1 MSIQQYIEE
10 NAITEVLH
18 FTTERGLTGC
28 ASQRLVLSRKAL
40 DEEQYL
46 SHIATPVSTE
56 RKEAQ
61 KTFNKDE
68 DWLDYINLSI
78 SEINTHYF
86 RSARNRFTCL
96 DRWWCI
102 MSFDSVILTHPGV
115 YFTTTNN
122 IYTGVVRKTGL
133 VGLQAMFNERIIR
146 WFGNTINRNGR
157 PKHLP
162 TCEQAEIL
170 YPNPLSMEYL
180 RCVYVQDREQAASI
194 HGTLVSLGF
203 QHVNVILSP
212 EKFSGVPNIIPR
224 G

>member
-1 MSIQQYIEE
+1 MSIQQYINDNE
-10 NAITEVLH
+10 ITEVLH

-28 ASQRLVLSRKAL
+28 ASKKFVLSRKTL
-40 DEEQYL
+40 DEEEYL

-61 KTFNKDE
+61 DTFNKDE
-68 DWLDYINLSI
+68 NWLDYINMSI

-86 RSARNRFTCL
+86 RSAQNRFTCL

-102 MSFDSVILTHPGV
+102 MSFNPIILTHPGV

-122 IYTGVVRKTGL
+122 IYTGVIRAAEL
-133 VGLQAMFNERIIR
+133 VGLQSMFNEVITR
-146 WFGNTINRNGR
+146 WNGSTITRNER
-157 PKHLP
+157 AKHLP
-162 TCEQAEIL
+162 TCEQAEVL
-170 YPNPLSMEYL
+170 YPTPLSMSFL
-180 RCVYVQDREQAASI
+180 KCVYVQDREQAASI

-203 QHVNVILSP
+203 QDVNVIVCP
-212 EKFSGVPNIIPR
+212 EKFSGVPNTFLR

>member
-1 MSIQQYIEE
+1 MSIQEFISR
-10 NAITEVLH
+10 NGIIEVLH

-28 ASQRLVLSRKAL
+28 ASTKLVLSRKAL

-61 KTFNKDE
+61 DTFNKDE
-68 DWLDYINLSI
+68 NWLDYINMSI

-86 RSARNRFTCL
+86 RSARKRYTCL

-102 MSFDSVILTHPGV
+102 MSFDPVILTHPGV

-122 IYTGVVRKTGL
+122 IYTGVSRATDL
-133 VGLQAMFNERIIR
+133 SGLQAMFNDRVTR
-146 WFGNTINRNGR
+146 WSGNVVARNGR
-157 PKHLP
+157 PMNLA
-162 TCEQAEIL
+162 TCEQAEVL
-170 YPNPLSMEYL
+170 YPNPLNMSFL
-180 RCVYVQDREQAASI
+180 QRVYVQDREQAASI

-203 QHVNVILSP
+203 GQVNVTICP
-212 EKFSGVPNIIPR
+212 EKFTGVPNTF
-224 G
+224 

>member
-1 MSIQQYIEE
+1 
-10 NAITEVLH
+10 
-18 FTTERGLTGC
+18 
-28 ASQRLVLSRKAL
+28 
-40 DEEQYL
+40 
-46 SHIATPVSTE
+46 
-56 RKEAQ
+56 
-61 KTFNKDE
+61 
-68 DWLDYINLSI
+68 
-78 SEINTHYF
+78 
-86 RSARNRFTCL
+86 
-96 DRWWCI
+96 

-122 IYTGVVRKTGL
+122 IYTGVVRTAGL
-133 VGLQAMFNERIIR
+133 VGLQAMFNETIVR

-180 RCVYVQDREQAASI
+180 RYVYVQDREQAASI
-194 HGTLVSLGF
+194 HGTLASLGF

>member
-1 MSIQQYIEE
+1 MNIQQYIED
-10 NAITEVLH
+10 NGITEILH

-28 ASQRLVLSRKAL
+28 ASKKLVLSRKAL

-61 KTFNKDE
+61 ETFNKDE
-68 DWLDYINLSI
+68 NWLDYINLSI

-86 RSARNRFTCL
+86 KSARNRFICL

-102 MSFDSVILTHPGV
+102 MSFEPAILTHFGV

-122 IYTGVVRKTGL
+122 IYTGVVRTAGL
-133 VGLQAMFNERIIR
+133 AGLQTMFNEKITR
-146 WFGNTINRNGR
+146 WSGNVINRNGR
-157 PKHLP
+157 ARHLP
-162 TCEQAEIL
+162 TCEQAEVL
-170 YPNPLSMEYL
+170 YPNPLSMSFL
-180 RCVYVQDREQAASI
+180 KCVYVQDPVQAASI

-203 QHVNVILSP
+203 QHVNVIISP
-212 EKFSGVPNIIPR
+212 ERFSGVPNTI
-224 G
+224 